1 MSLIRPFRGLRPIP
15 ENAADVVSA
24 PFKHCCTTHRRAL
37 RRDRLPGYYAYE
49 LEAGAHRQTGLVFA
63 ASLQAYREKRIKR
76 HELTRPHKET
86 DHLGYLEALGAQIG
100 PAMLAYPAA
109 AHVDRLLAE
118 MTSAAPDTVVLCPK
132 GVTHRVWPI
141 ADAAGVERLT
151 RAFDALPALY
161 IADGHHRLAAADR
174 AAQGRRTRAPS
185 ERTLEPSDGAVDAW
199 DGFLAAAFPHHAMQ
213 IMNYNRVVS
222 NLNGMSEAQ
231 FLERVGE
238 RFSMTASQQP
248 VLPTNAR
255 EFGLYLPGRWF
266 HLKLSAAAGDS
277 DHPLARLDVN
287 VLTEHL
293 LKPILAIADLGDDR
307 RIDFVGGNLGA
318 AELERRVAAGMAA
331 AFVLR
336 AAGMD
341 DLIGVAE
348 RGEVMP
354 PKSTWFEPKVAD
366 GLVSYLFE

>member
-1 MSLIRPFRGLRPIP
+1 MSFIRPFRGLRPIP
-15 ENAADVVSA
+15 GKAADVLSA
-24 PFKHCCTTHRRAL
+24 PYEHCRETHRRAL
-37 RRDRLPGYYAYE
+37 RRDCSPGYYAYQ
-49 LEAGAHRQTGLVFA
+49 LEADSHTQTGLVFA

-86 DHLGYLEALGAQIG
+86 DHLGYLESLGAQTA
-100 PAMLAYPAA
+100 PAMLVYPPA
-109 AHVDRLLAE
+109 AHVDELLAE
-118 MTSAAPDTVVLCPK
+118 MTAVSPETVVRCPK

-141 ADAAGVERLT
+141 VDADGVERLT

-174 AAQGRRTRAPS
+174 AAQARRSRAPS
-185 ERTLEPSDGAVDAW
+185 DRASGAW
-199 DGFLAAAFPHHAMQ
+199 EGFLAVAFPHHAMK

-222 NLNGMSEAQ
+222 SLNGMSEDE
-231 FLERVGE
+231 FLDRVCD
-238 RFSMTASQQP
+238 RFSTSVSQGP
-248 VLPTNAR
+248 VLPTNSR

-266 HLKLSAAAGDS
+266 RLKLLKECVSS
-277 DHPLARLDVN
+277 EHPLARLDVN

-331 AFVLR
+331 AFVLQ
-336 AAGMD
+336 AARMD

-366 GLVSYLFE
+366 GLVSYLVE